1 MSYEPPRDTIIT
13 ARELVSSGFC
23 VDGIKVWCGT
33 YGFDF
38 RDVLKNGI
46 SAKAGL
52 ATEDA
57 MAVRAFELIME
68 KRNGQ

>member
-1 MSYEPPRDTIIT
+1 MSGSPTDDIIT
-13 ARELVSSGFC
+13 VRELVASGFC
-23 VDGIKVWCGT
+23 VKGIKHFCDT
-33 YGFDF
+33 YHFDF
-38 RDVLKNGI
+38 REVMKNGI

-68 KRNGQ
+68 KRNGRQ